1 MPGKLTLIDVSD
13 ISRLQASGTNVEA
26 TASGWLHPVQHRFL
40 RNLPPNANHYNISI
54 LLRID
59 QTVSRDAL
67 DLAVAMVFKRHD
79 VFQYRFTGGR
89 QATIAPEKVVLE
101 VRQLNTPDC
110 HTQAFTALCE
120 EIQKSLD
127 ISTGPTSRAVYI
139 ETPHESD
146 YLLFV
151 FHHLIADAMSGR
163 VLLQELHSL
172 YRAALAGA
180 VPAEESTA
188 DRYSDYAR
196 LLWETANDPDG
207 TDLTWW
213 RSQPWEKLSG
223 IAPDRPSG
231 SLHMKHC
238 TPFVTWLGE
247 AETTGFS
254 RIRRSHGISSEEL
267 LITAVG
273 SAAADRSRSAV
284 VGIDVLRH
292 GRVPLRSSQ
301 NVMRTIG
308 WIGAFAPHLLDFGPA
323 NDLASIATQVRQ
335 FREREASWG
344 ALTYLHDDPDV
355 RSTMAG
361 LPHSQIQI
369 NYRGKA
375 LDVSRIVSL
384 PFSWVNEHNSISL
397 TPDRNQS
404 HEIKVYADIV
414 GQRLRITW
422 LYSTERLDRRTV
434 EDVATGTIDRIGVL
448 LGTPSNRAGSAAPVS
463 AGSRDYGE

>member
-1 MPGKLTLIDVSD
+1 MPGKLALIDLSD
-13 ISRLQASGTNVEA
+13 ISRLNAPGANVEA
-26 TASGWLHPVQHRFL
+26 TTSGWLHPVQHRFL

-79 VFQYRFTGGR
+79 IFGYRFTTGCP

-101 VRQLNTPDC
+101 VRQLSTPDC
-110 HTQAFTALCE
+110 DTQALDSLCD

-139 ETPHESD
+139 ETPHASD

-151 FHHLIADAMSGR
+151 FHHLVADAISGR

-180 VPAEESTA
+180 VPAGESTA

-213 RSQPWEKLSG
+213 RSQPWEKLSF

-247 AETTGFS
+247 AETTEFS

-267 LITAVG
+267 LIAAVG

-323 NDLASIATQVRQ
+323 NDLASIARQVRQ
-335 FREREASWG
+335 FRAREASWG

-361 LPHSQIQI
+361 LPRSQIQI
-369 NYRGKA
+369 NYRGNA
-375 LDVSRIVSL
+375 LDVSRIVSP
-384 PFSWVNEHNSISL
+384 PFSWVSEHNSISL

-404 HEIKVYADIV
+404 HEIKVYADVV
-414 GQRLRITW
+414 GRRLRISW

-434 EDVATGTIDRIGVL
+434 ADVATGTIDRIGVL
-448 LGTPSNRAGSAAPVS
+448 LGTPSNAGSPVS
-463 AGSRDYGE
+463 VSADD